1 MNPVYAVPRQ
11 FEQRQGEHL
20 VGEHQ
25 KRAAAIHYHPR
36 FSAMAYLIIIVVY
49 SVGQIALGVWVARR
63 MKGSSDFFV
72 AGRNLG
78 PGLLAATL
86 LAANIG
92 GGSTIGAAG
101 RGYRDGLSAWWFVGS
116 AAIGSVVLAA
126 WVGPRIRQLAAKH
139 DLKTVGDFL
148 EWRYDSRVR
157 ATIAL
162 LLWGGTVAILAGQLL
177 GMAAVLG
184 TVIGLEKWMSCTIG
198 AVVATTYFA
207 AGGLKSSVVV
217 NVVQLTVKL
226 VGFAIALP
234 LAMSAVGGFEGLHAA
249 LPDPASW
256 NLWRN
261 GNSGWMYV
269 ALLTPAFIVS
279 PGLLQKVYG
288 AKDDRSVRLGVGINA
303 IVLFLF
309 AAIPP
314 LLGMIARARH
324 PALPVGDL
332 ALPTL
337 LMTDLPFWVGAV
349 ALAAIFSAE
358 VSAADALLFM
368 LATSF
373 SQDLYKRFL
382 NPAAT
387 DRQLVTG
394 ARLASVAGSV
404 LAVAVALLVAEDVIA
419 ALAIFYTLLGVS
431 LFVPIVA
438 GLYLRRPRG
447 LDALAAIAGG
457 IIAVVAS
464 QIRTGTMTVGIFTP
478 LYGLV
483 AAAAAFALV
492 SFLFSQRRTA

>member
-1 MNPVYAVPRQ
+1 
-11 FEQRQGEHL
+11 
-20 VGEHQ
+20 
-25 KRAAAIHYHPR
+25 
-36 FSAMAYLIIIVVY
+36 MAYLLIIVGY
-49 SVGQIALGVWVARR
+49 SIAQIALGVWVARKL
-63 MKGSSDFFV
+63 KGSSDFFV
-72 AGRNLG
+72 AGRSLG

-101 RGYRDGLSAWWFVGS
+101 RGYRDGLAAWWWVGS
-116 AAIGSVVLAA
+116 AAIGSVVLAL

-162 LLWGGTVAILAGQLL
+162 LVWAGTVCILAGQLL

-184 TVIGLEKWMSCTIG
+184 TVIGLEKWMSCVIG
-198 AVVATTYFA
+198 AVVATSYFA

-234 LAMSAVGGFEGLHAA
+234 LALHAAGGFEGLHAA

-256 NLWRN
+256 SLWRN

-288 AKDDRSVRLGVGINA
+288 AKDDRSVRIGVGVNA
-303 IVLFLF
+303 LVLFLF

-314 LLGMIARARH
+314 LLGMIAHARH
-324 PALPVGDL
+324 PALARPDL

-358 VSAADALLFM
+358 VSAADAILFM

-373 SQDLYKRFL
+373 SQDVYKRFL
-382 NPAAT
+382 NAAAT
-387 DRQLVTG
+387 DRQVVTV
-394 ARLASVAGSV
+394 ARLASLAGSV
-404 LAVAVALLVAEDVIA
+404 LAVAVALSVAQSVVD
-419 ALAIFYTLLGVS
+419 ALAIFYALLGVS

-438 GLYLRRPRG
+438 GLYFRRPRG

-457 IIAVVAS
+457 IMAVVAS
-464 QIRTGTMTVGIFTP
+464 QLRDGTWTVGVFAP
-478 LYGLV
+478 MYGL
-483 AAAAAFALV
+483 AAAAVAFVVIGAVV
-492 SFLFSQRRTA
+492 SERRAT

>member
-1 MNPVYAVPRQ
+1 
-11 FEQRQGEHL
+11 
-20 VGEHQ
+20 
-25 KRAAAIHYHPR
+25 
-36 FSAMAYLIIIVVY
+36 MAYLVIIIVY
-49 SVGQIALGVWVARR
+49 AIAQIAIGVWVARR
-63 MKGSSDFFV
+63 LKGSSDFFV
-72 AGRNLG
+72 AGRSLG

-101 RGYRDGLSAWWFVGS
+101 RGYRDGLSAWWWVGS
-116 AAIGSVVLAA
+116 AAIGSVVLAL

-162 LLWGGTVAILAGQLL
+162 LVWAGTVCILAGQLL

-184 TVIGLEKWMSCTIG
+184 TVIGLEKWKSCVIG
-198 AVVATTYFA
+198 AVVATSYFA

-226 VGFAIALP
+226 AGFAIALP
-234 LAMSAVGGFEGLHAA
+234 LALSVAGGFEGLHAA

-256 NLWRN
+256 SLWRN
-261 GNSGWMYV
+261 GSSGWMYV
-269 ALLTPAFIVS
+269 ALLTPAFVIS

-288 AKDDRSVRLGVGINA
+288 AKDDRSVRIGVGVNA
-303 IVLFLF
+303 LVLFLF

-314 LLGMIARARH
+314 LLGMIAYARH
-324 PALPVGDL
+324 PALARADL

-337 LMTDLPFWVGAV
+337 LMADLPFWVGAV

-358 VSAADALLFM
+358 VSAADAILFM

-373 SQDLYKRFL
+373 SQDVYKRFV
-382 NPAAT
+382 NSAAT
-387 DRQLVTG
+387 DRQVVAV
-394 ARLASVAGSV
+394 ARLASVAGSI
-404 LAVAVALLVAEDVIA
+404 LAIVVALSVAQSVVD

-438 GLYLRRPRG
+438 GLYLQRPRG
-447 LDALAAIAGG
+447 LDALAAVAGG
-457 IIAVVAS
+457 IMTVVAL
-464 QIRTGTMTVGIFTP
+464 QVRDDTWTVGVFTP
-478 LYGLV
+478 MYGL
-483 AAAAAFALV
+483 AAAAIAFALV
-492 SFLFSQRRTA
+492 SLAFARQRTA